1 MGNIER
7 YKEKAKIF
15 LEENTPAFIKDIE
28 GTYYFCKII
37 KIEKNCIVIESFA
50 GKRKGEKDRIYFI
63 DIVTFKEYQD
73 KQEKNKW

>member
-1 MGNIER
+1 MDNIER

-37 KIEKNCIVIESFA
+37 RIKKNYIIVKSFS
-50 GKRKGEKDRIYFI
+50 GKKKGDLDSIYFI
-63 DIVTFKEYQD
+63 DIILFQKYQKEGI
-73 KQEKNKW
+73 ENGG